1 MISRIIGFRSIL
13 TNVAKYSSAAKPQSS
28 KRLTSEQFLS
38 EFERVEGK
46 EEEKESF
53 IVPKE
58 KLESLFTEHDK
69 LLNEIDDLNDKY
81 RRALAE
87 TENVRRRGQK
97 QVEDAKVFAVQ
108 SFCKDLLEVADTL
121 DLAIGAVK
129 PENIEKNAEV
139 KSLHDG
145 VVMMKTVL
153 LKTFEKH
160 GLVALSP
167 EGEKF
172 DPNLHEAVFQ
182 IPKDQAS
189 SKPGHI
195 EHVMKIGYSLHGRPI
210 RAAQVG
216 VVQN

>member
-1 MISRIIGFRSIL
+1 MISRMIGFRSIL
-13 TNVAKYSSAAKPQSS
+13 TSAVKYSSAAKPQPS
-28 KRLTSEQFLS
+28 KRITSEQFFAEL
-38 EFERVEGK
+38 ERVEGN
-46 EEEKESF
+46 EESQEAF

-58 KLESLFTEHDK
+58 KLDSLFTEYDA
-69 LLNEIDDLNDKY
+69 LSNELNDLTDKY

-97 QVEDAKVFAVQ
+97 QIEDAKVFAVQ

-160 GLVALSP
+160 GLVAISP
-167 EGEKF
+167 DGEKF
-172 DPNLHEAVFQ
+172 DPNLHDAVYQ

-189 SKPGHI
+189 AKPGHI
-195 EHVMKIGYSLHGRPI
+195 GHVMKIGYSLHGRPV

>member
-1 MISRIIGFRSIL
+1 MIGFRSIL
-13 TNVAKYSSAAKPQSS
+13 TNVAKYSSAAKPQPS
-28 KRLTSEQFLS
+28 KRISSEQFLS
-38 EFERVEGK
+38 ELERVEGK
-46 EEEKESF
+46 EESQEAF

-58 KLESLFTEHDK
+58 KIELLFTEYGN
-69 LLNEIDDLNDKY
+69 LSNEVEDLNDKY
-81 RRALAE
+81 RRSLAE

-129 PENIEKNAEV
+129 PENIQKNSEV

-145 VVMMKTVL
+145 VVMMKSVL

-160 GLVALSP
+160 GLVAVSP
-167 EGEKF
+167 DGEKF

-182 IPKDQAS
+182 IPKDKAS
-189 SKPGHI
+189 AKPGHI
-195 EHVMKIGYSLHGRPI
+195 EQVMKIGYSLHGRPI
-210 RAAQVG
+210 RAAQVA